1 MRRPEVTL
9 TASERPV
16 HPLSWQTDHRPP
28 CLMALS
34 GYLEILFG
42 SRIPILK
49 TLGLDAMV
57 SAAGTLGASRLA
69 SFPSGIEWFRAAVT
83 VTPRHFYTAG
93 GKQTSRS

>member
-9 TASERPV
+9 TASKRPV

-34 GYLEILFG
+34 EYSEILFG

-49 TLGLDAMV
+49 TLELDAMV
-57 SAAGTLGASRLA
+57 SAPGTLGASRLA
-69 SFPSGIEWFRAAVT
+69 SFPSGIGFER
-83 VTPRHFYTAG
+83 
-93 GKQTSRS
+93 K